1 MISMNRPKVESA
13 LSVSSFSVSRP
24 PDPRRAQVG
33 GTQPFDPEVTY
44 NIFPSWRFAQR
55 GDCPPSPGSVVKP
68 FLAHYPWQF

>member
-44 NIFPSWRFAQR
+44 NIFPSWRFA
-55 GDCPPSPGSVVKP
+55 
-68 FLAHYPWQF
+68 